1 MPQNNI
7 KTLND
12 NQQAAVQYNSGH
24 LLVLAGAGSGKT
36 RVLTAKIAQIIDT
49 GLAKPWQV
57 LAMTFT
63 NKAAGEMRERVINQ
77 LDARGMRIKMGTFHS
92 ICAWFLRREART
104 LGFSENFSIYDGDD
118 QKTLLRRILKVVNL
132 PVKINISA
140 ARGYI
145 SNSKNDLI
153 SPEEALSKS
162 SGDYDKALAEIYLK
176 YQTELRK
183 CEAFDFDDL
192 LTQVLFAMRQNADVK
207 KYYSN
212 MFTRILVDEY
222 QDTNKVQNEI
232 LKEFTGPDTIVTVV
246 GDDDQSIYGWRGARV
261 ENILNFPSDYP
272 DVKTIKLEQNYR
284 SSGNILKAASSL
296 VKHNRSRHGKTLQP
310 VLGPGEQVQVRQT
323 VRPEDEA
330 QFILATASE
339 LHQDGVPWKEIVVLF
354 RTNAQSRVL
363 ETTCRRLNIPHE
375 LVGTVRFFERAEI
388 KDIVSYLRIIVNPTD
403 SGSFYRVINKPVRG
417 VGAKGRSNFFNYLD
431 ENGIDVVTALEK
443 VDLITG
449 LTGKARKSLEALGD
463 ELRKCMEGVAVG
475 DTASD
480 LIDRVLSF
488 SGIREMYQT
497 GEVAD
502 ETRLQN
508 IAELRSYAAEFDQ
521 RSPEGGLSGFLAE
534 QSLLSSSDTYSGDDK
549 LVLMT
554 LHSAKGLEFDCVFIS
569 GLEQGMLPY
578 IRPQDHSPKDME
590 EERRLLY
597 VGITR
602 ARQRLFLTW
611 CSDRPRPGSY
621 PLGAS
626 RFLSELAEDDKFD
639 NHNAQK
645 QKQSGFSSK
654 ALASDRTM
662 AITDTSKSASFYSR
676 GNLVKHPRYGK
687 GVVVSAKRRGGEWE
701 LKINFG
707 FDEPKTLL
715 TGYVPIPIL
724 KNKATRMDLE

>member
-1 MPQNNI
+1 M
-7 KTLND
+7 
-12 NQQAAVQYNSGH
+12 AAVHYNSGH

-63 NKAAGEMRERVINQ
+63 NKAAGEMRDRVINQ
-77 LDARGMRIKMGTFHS
+77 LNAKGMRIKMGTFHS
-92 ICAWFLRREART
+92 ICAWFLRREARS

-118 QKTLLRRILKVVNL
+118 QKTLLRRILKAANL

-153 SPEEALSKS
+153 SPEEALSNS
-162 SGDYDKALAEIYLK
+162 SGDYDKALADVYLR
-176 YQTELRK
+176 YQDELRK

-192 LTQVLFAMRQNADVK
+192 LTQVLLAMRQNPDIK

-222 QDTNKVQNEI
+222 QDTNRVQNEI

-261 ENILNFPSDYP
+261 ENILNFPTEYP
-272 DVKTIKLEQNYR
+272 EVKTIRLEENYR
-284 SSGNILKAASSL
+284 SSGNILKVASSL
-296 VKHNRSRHGKTLQP
+296 VKHNKARHGKTLRAIQS
-310 VLGPGEQVQVRQT
+310 PGEKVQVRQT
-323 VRPEDEA
+323 VRPEEEA
-330 QFILATASE
+330 EFILATASE
-339 LHQDGVPWKEIVVLF
+339 LHQDGVPWKEIAVLF

-388 KDIVSYLRIIVNPTD
+388 KDIVSYLRLIVNPTD

-431 ENGIDVVTALEK
+431 ENGIDVVTALERIN
-443 VDLITG
+443 LLPG
-449 LTGKARKSLEALGD
+449 LTGKARKTLEVLGH
-463 ELRKCMEGVAVG
+463 ELRKCMEGLAGG

-480 LIDRVLSF
+480 LIDRVINF
-488 SGIREMYQT
+488 SGIQEMYQT
-497 GEVAD
+497 GEVID

-508 IAELRSYAAEFDQ
+508 IAELRSYAAEFDL
-521 RSPEGGLSGFLAE
+521 RNPEGGLGGFLAE

-554 LHSAKGLEFDCVFIS
+554 LHSAKGLEFDCVFVS

-578 IRPQDHSPKDME
+578 IRPQEHAPKDLE

-602 ARQRLFLTW
+602 ARKRLFLTW
-611 CSDRPRPGSY
+611 CSDRPRPGSFS
-621 PLGAS
+621 LGAS
-626 RFLSELAEDDKFD
+626 RFLSELVDTNEFSSQ
-639 NHNAQK
+639 NSQK
-645 QKQSGFSSK
+645 QRDKRFSSK
-654 ALASDRTM
+654 SPTS
-662 AITDTSKSASFYSR
+662 DTSKSASSYSR

-687 GVVVSAKRRGGEWE
+687 GVVVSAKRRGSEWE

-715 TGYVPIPIL
+715 TGYVPIPVL
-724 KNKATRMDLE
+724 KIKATRMDLE